1 MSWLIPAVFL
11 FGVLIGAVAI
21 WGLLSSSRMEQSEY
35 SAESYL
41 GRAVL
46 ALVRDD
52 TEYALQNL
60 VQLLNKNTENID
72 AYMALSNLYR
82 EKGWFNRAIDIRRR
96 LLSRSILRPHQR
108 RSIMLEMVRDF
119 ESAGLIDR
127 AVNAMAAILEAT
139 DATRQDH
146 EMLARLHES
155 AGHLGQA
162 YEHWKKAGKT
172 EHQAYI
178 RVEQARELYQAED
191 YRTARKA
198 IGQALKL
205 HRDNPA
211 ALLLMG
217 EISAREGQIR
227 QAEKLF
233 DKLQS
238 LRPDLTGVIADTIES
253 VAAENHN
260 EKLMSFFVSILEA
273 QKAIPRVA
281 VRYAAWC
288 AANDRLDDARQ
299 TIETIRTDTLAPEM
313 MVRLVDTA
321 SACGMTETTARLAV
335 ETIHR
340 FLDTKPF
347 VCHGC
352 KELIPTLEWKCPK
365 CGQWGLTRSRT
376 AYAISKKETS

>member
-1 MSWLIPAVFL
+1 MSWLIPAVFV
-11 FGVLIGAVAI
+11 FGVILGAVAA
-21 WGLLSSSRMEQSEY
+21 WGLLYTSRAEQSEY

-46 ALVRDD
+46 ALVRED
-52 TEYALQNL
+52 TEYAMQNL

-82 EKGWFNRAIDIRRR
+82 QKGWFNRAIDIRRR

-119 ESAGLIDR
+119 EAAGLLDR

-139 DATRQDH
+139 DATRLDY
-146 EMLARLHES
+146 EMLAQLHET

-162 YEHWKKAGKT
+162 AEFWKKAGKP
-172 EHQAYI
+172 ENQAYI
-178 RVEQARELYQAED
+178 RVEQAREYLKNGDDRA
-191 YRTARKA
+191 ARKA

-205 HRDNPA
+205 HRNNPA
-211 ALLLMG
+211 ALLLMA
-217 EISAREGQIR
+217 EISAREGRIR
-227 QAEKLF
+227 QSEKLF
-233 DKLQS
+233 DTLQKI
-238 LRPDLTGVIADTIES
+238 RPDLTGVIADTIEQIAGDS
-253 VAAENHN
+253 EN
-260 EKLMSFFVSILEA
+260 EKLMSFFVNILNA
-273 QKAIPRVA
+273 QKSIPRVA

-288 AANDRLDDARQ
+288 TANERPDEARQ
-299 TIETIRTDTLAPEM
+299 LIESVDTRSLAPEM
-313 MVRLVDTA
+313 MMRLVDTA
-321 SACGMTETTARLAV
+321 IKCGTPEKTAELAV

-352 KELIPTLEWKCPK
+352 KELIPSLEWKCPK
-365 CGQWGLTRSRT
+365 CGQWGTIRSRT
-376 AYAISKKETS
+376 AYVVNTKESA